1 MFQKKCINVS
11 IYVCS
16 ILFSKYFCRVD
27 EVAHTGYQNQ
37 KENLRLLHLQQ
48 RQQQQQ
54 QIASI
59 KQEQIDQNETVEVK
73 VIDEKKICHRF
84 LLKPKKKRKTVD
96 KVKKIF

>member
-1 MFQKKCINVS
+1 M
-11 IYVCS
+11 
-16 ILFSKYFCRVD
+16 D

-48 RQQQQQ
+48 RQQQQQQ

-84 LLKPKKKRKTVD
+84 LLKQKKKKNC
-96 KVKKIF
+96 

>member
-37 KENLRLLHLQQ
+37 KENLQLLHLQQ
-48 RQQQQQ
+48 RQQQQQQ

-84 LLKPKKKRKTVD
+84 LLKQKKKKNC
-96 KVKKIF
+96 

>member
-11 IYVCS
+11 IYVYS

-27 EVAHTGYQNQ
+27 EVANTGYQNQ

-48 RQQQQQ
+48 RQQQQQQ

-84 LLKPKKKRKTVD
+84 LLKPKKKEKLLI
-96 KVKKIF
+96 K